1 MIAAIQADR
10 VAPSTASGYKGKG
23 LPFWLQFLDEDRQWS
38 PDQLASADVYLPP
51 ERYSVADRVGIL
63 TLYAAWLLRTGRR
76 TALHF
81 PALAHDLRL
90 RLFIDTADLC
100 STPAVMVARNFG
112 RKFTARDRS
121 KQADTNDKLPLSGEM
136 LYSMVSFDWVDGLA
150 GGPGG
155 PGSGAFSMAKT
166 DTAVYALMALCMCTW
181 YVRIGN
187 LVRTTS
193 VAKLVKQQKAF
204 EAVMLPESA
213 GITSDTNS
221 GGALQAH
228 SALLAEDVYVLPKG
242 SISWVSAFE
251 FSWTPN
257 PIRASFSSVGEE
269 PRSPTL
275 SVDVRTIDA
284 VAVCFRT
291 GKTNMTADR
300 SLKHEVR
307 RSRSSP
313 GKNLFLDMMGTFIL
327 FARWGSPVD
336 LFFSRQHVQLI
347 TYHNYNLGCPG
358 DRNLSEN
365 RAALGNETGA
375 RFAYNSAGLVMLVK
389 AVAVR
394 YGLDPDD
401 FSTTSCR
408 KCGVSSMQAYLTQKS
423 LARSSVAT
431 RSDHRTDSA
440 TQHYI
445 YADLRGEETPLD
457 LFNPKLKGAQL
468 YAHANV
474 VSLATVFRPPART
487 ATTAAAVPG
496 SLAPS
501 APAPGRKR
509 ASTAQKAK
517 RAAPKAPFRPL
528 VLARRRK

>member
-1 MIAAIQADR
+1 MIASIQADR

-23 LPFWLQFLDEDRQWS
+23 LPFWILFLDEDRHWS

-51 ERYSVADRVGIL
+51 ERFPVADRVGIL
-63 TLYAAWLLRTGRR
+63 TLYAGWLLRTGRR
-76 TALHF
+76 TNLRF

-136 LYSMVSFDWVDGLA
+136 LYSMASIDWVDGLA

-155 PGSGAFSMAKT
+155 PGTGAFSMAKT

-193 VAKLVKQQKAF
+193 VTKLMGAQKAF
-204 EAVMLPESA
+204 EAVMAPVSA
-213 GITSDTNS
+213 GITSDSNS

-242 SISWVSAFE
+242 SYSWVSAFE
-251 FSWTPN
+251 FSWAPN
-257 PIRASFSSVGEE
+257 RNRPSLSPVGEG

-275 SVDVRTIDA
+275 PVDDRTIDA

-307 RSRSSP
+307 RCKSSP
-313 GKNLFLDMMGTFIL
+313 GKNLFLDMMGSFIL
-327 FARWGSPVD
+327 FARWGSPGD

-347 TYHNYNLGCPG
+347 AYHKYSLGCPG
-358 DRNLSEN
+358 DRNLSEV
-365 RAALGNETGA
+365 RAPANATGA
-375 RFAYNSAGLVMLVK
+375 RYAYNSAGLVTLVK
-389 AVAVR
+389 AVAIR
-394 YGLDPDD
+394 YDLDPDD

-423 LARSSVAT
+423 LARTSVAT

-474 VSLATVFRPPART
+474 VSLATVFRQSARNT
-487 ATTAAAVPG
+487 PTAAAALG
-496 SLAPS
+496 I
-501 APAPGRKR
+501 PASSSPATGRKR
-509 ASTAQKAK
+509 ATASQKAK
-517 RAAPKAPFRPL
+517 RAAPKPSYRPQAL
-528 VLARRRK
+528 YRRTK